1 MEIQRIVQHLK
12 ANIRTALTRQVQP
25 ERSDSSM
32 SVFATSIPEVPMI
45 IEKKNVDWVL
55 YGENNEYPMQLAD
68 LPFGSAIHNSI
79 LKTKI
84 KMTHGDGFLIDGAK
98 TKEESEAKYTSL
110 PTAVKSDLD
119 LLFKNPNGKDN
130 INTLS
135 AKLSSDLQKFGA
147 FCYEVVYNMDFT
159 KIVTFKYVPVKH
171 VRAGKMNEEGVAEKY
186 YISREW
192 QNYRQG
198 KFRPKEIA
206 AFDVNNKE
214 NLNQLVYEKI
224 GDLEYYG
231 TPSYVGA
238 ITWIYTDFQMG
249 LFHKSNLENGMNPG
263 LAINFY
269 KLPASENDKDQI
281 LRNIKSQFVS
291 AKNTGKH
298 MVFFSDGKDLATD
311 VKAIENSGLDK
322 QLLLLAELCDKKI
335 LTGHQ
340 LTSPLLAGVSVSG
353 QLGGNT
359 ELQVAYQIFD
369 KVSMEADR
377 NFLIASFQ
385 KMLDYNKTPVKLD
398 ILPFTPF
405 TNTGTNPTSPING

>member
-1 MEIQRIVQHLK
+1 MEIQRIAKHLK
-12 ANIRTALTRQVQP
+12 DSIRTALTKHEPVL
-25 ERSDSSM
+25 SASNTM
-32 SVFATSIPEVPMI
+32 SVFATSIPEVPRI

-79 LKTKI
+79 LKTKT

-98 TKEESEAKYTSL
+98 TKEESLVKYASL

-119 LLFKNPNGKDN
+119 LLFKNPNGKDSGEVL
-130 INTLS
+130 I
-135 AKLSSDLQKFGA
+135 AKLSNDLQKFGA
-147 FCYEVVYNMDFT
+147 FCYEVVYNNDFT
-159 KIVTFKYVPVKH
+159 KIVTFKYVSVKYI
-171 VRAGKMNEEGVAEKY
+171 RAGKMKPDGCVDKY
-186 YISREW
+186 YYSRDW
-192 QNYRQG
+192 HNYKQARF
-198 KFRPKEIA
+198 KPTDMY
-206 AFDVNNKE
+206 AFDPKDKE
-214 NLNQLVYEKI
+214 HMNQLVYVKI
-224 GDLEYYG
+224 GDLDYYG
-231 TPSYVGA
+231 IPSYVGA

-263 LAINFY
+263 LAIKFY
-269 KLPASENDKDQI
+269 KVPASENDRDEI
-281 LRNIKSQFVS
+281 LANIKRQFTGS
-291 AKNTGKH
+291 KNTGKH

-311 VKAIENSGLDK
+311 VQAIENSGLDK

-359 ELQVAYQIFD
+359 ELQVAFQIFD

-377 NFLIASFQ
+377 NVLIASLQ
-385 KMLDYNKTPVKLD
+385 SILDYNQTPVKLD

-405 TNTGTNPTSPING
+405 TTTTSTAPING